1 MPKKKKAQAMPFAVA
16 SILIILGIVAFQQF
30 TTITIDP
37 IKMPSDGDPCEGK
50 ALHVGY
56 PFDGEMLKPHE
67 CKIGCDDGIWRHI
80 VYTNGEATQ
89 CQRPPGC
96 SDWGEDAGVTCVP
109 EAREE

>member
-1 MPKKKKAQAMPFAVA
+1 MPKKKKDQAMPFAVA

-56 PFDGEMLKPHE
+56 P
-67 CKIGCDDGIWRHI
+67 
-80 VYTNGEATQ
+80 
-89 CQRPPGC
+89 
-96 SDWGEDAGVTCVP
+96 
-109 EAREE
+109 